1 MARLSPSLC
10 INDVLSLPLLVEV
23 LVRVPLKDVFRSK
36 CVCKL
41 WLSCLQD
48 NYSYVGSRFLQQR
61 ISELPLNKDEEQLIP
76 VVWNQS
82 EMLLVQQPSW
92 YNVTASKFSLDFL
105 PFYDVIIPPDG
116 KSIRNVVL
124 ASDNGLLVCSPNN
137 SQYAEYYIC
146 NPLTRQW
153 LALPLPPLCQEHD
166 TGVGLIC
173 DPLYNVN
180 DDLVTV
186 NDQFSI
192 KLVRLLIIPD
202 WYGNHQIHA
211 EMFSS
216 QTGWSAMQLADG
228 IACFLRFDCPPI
240 TYKGKIHWLLND
252 CDFLI
257 YDPET
262 NEFPEQR
269 YTSGTP
275 PEELYIPGGP
285 FKTVVGFDVLSIC
298 KRSFWIGQTLNA
310 RVRVFMLANGI
321 WRLEHDVDTYHEMDW
336 SSSSVKQK
344 VCYDI
349 QCIKFW
355 TMHPNDSMI
364 AYMSVGTAFLECN
377 FRDRTMEVLSE
388 GQSIWSNV
396 GQSIWSNVV
405 TLSLPLWPTPLP
417 ALSTSI

>member
-1 MARLSPSLC
+1 MARLAPSLC

-61 ISELPLNKDEEQLIP
+61 ISELPLNKDEDQLIP
-76 VVWNQS
+76 VVCNQS

-92 YNVTASKFSLDFL
+92 YSVTASQFSLDFL
-105 PFYDVIIPPDG
+105 PFFDDITPPDQEA
-116 KSIRNVVL
+116 KLIRNVVL
-124 ASDNGLLVCSPNN
+124 ASDNGLLLCSPNN
-137 SQYAEYYIC
+137 SQYTEYYIC

-153 LALPLPPLCQEHD
+153 LALPLSPRCHD
-166 TGVGLIC
+166 RAAGVGFIC

-180 DDLVTV
+180 DDLITV
-186 NDQFSI
+186 NDGFSI
-192 KLVRLLIIPD
+192 KLVRLLLTPD
-202 WYGNHQIHA
+202 WYGSHHIDV

-216 QTGWSAMQLADG
+216 QTGWSSLRLADG
-228 IACFLRFDCPPI
+228 VECFLRFGCPPI
-240 TYKGKIHWLLND
+240 PYKGKIRWLLNN

-257 YDPET
+257 YDPDT

-269 YTSGTP
+269 FTNGTP
-275 PEELYIPGGP
+275 AEELYIPGGS
-285 FKTVVGFDVLSIC
+285 FKIMVRFHGLSVSKGSI
-298 KRSFWIGQTLNA
+298 WIGQTLDA
-310 RVRVFMLANGI
+310 QVRLFILASGI

-344 VCYDI
+344 VLLDK
-349 QCIKFW
+349 QSIKFW
-355 TMHPNDSMI
+355 SMHPNDSMI
-364 AYMSVGTAFLECN
+364 AYVSVDTAFLECN
-377 FRDRTMEVLSE
+377 FRDHTMEVLSE
-388 GQSIWSNV
+388 

>member
-23 LVRVPLKDVFRSK
+23 FVRVPLKDVFRSK

-41 WLSCLQD
+41 WLSCLQ
-48 NYSYVGSRFLQQR
+48 
-61 ISELPLNKDEEQLIP
+61 
-76 VVWNQS
+76 
-82 EMLLVQQPSW
+82 
-92 YNVTASKFSLDFL
+92 
-105 PFYDVIIPPDG
+105 DG

-153 LALPLPPLCQEHD
+153 LALPLPPRCQEHD

-202 WYGNHQIHA
+202 CYGNHQIHA

-216 QTGWSAMQLADG
+216 QTGWSALQLADG

-257 YDPET
+257 YDPDT

-269 YTSGTP
+269 YTNGTP
-275 PEELYIPGGP
+275 PEELYILGRG
-285 FKTVVGFDVLSIC
+285 FKTVVRFHGLSIC

-321 WRLEHDVDTYHEMDW
+321 WHLEHDVDTYHEMHW

-344 VCYDI
+344 VLLDKKS
-349 QCIKFW
+349 IKFW

-364 AYMSVGTAFLECN
+364 AYVSVDTAFLECN
-377 FRDRTMEVLSE
+377 FRDHTMEVLSE
-388 GQSIWSNV
+388 GQSIW
-396 GQSIWSNVV
+396 WNVV
-405 TLSLPLWPTPLP
+405 KLSLPLWPTPLP
-417 ALSTSI
+417 ALSANI